1 MKNKLLISTALI
13 GSVVAGSAIAQTS
26 ITGSMDLT
34 FKAQQATTAAGSKG
48 LSRQVMGREVQ
59 LNVAN
64 KGKLSNGWDYAM
76 GFSLEFDGAVDNAC
90 TSGTTTCT
98 STFGASEAQS
108 ISNEN
113 TYLDLIFGN
122 TTLTMGVDHIQ
133 NSTGSAV
140 PQVQDLYDNVSTGLV
155 SKGTNQI
162 GSRTKEAMGFG
173 IMQKVPGNI
182 TLSYNFAPQGGDVG
196 GNDQAGVTNS
206 TLGSGRNSSYEV
218 GFTGVDTLNVKGLNT
233 RVFKNKEQKANSGLT
248 QDMSGLTYGV
258 GYTFG
263 DFGVGIDKHISEV
276 QASNESIHALRAGVT
291 YKVNPSTTL
300 GYVESRVDTNVVAS
314 ANKETEVLRSIMLGY
329 NLGPVAII
337 GDVSQL
343 NDGANLPGTDKK
355 QVGLRVNA
363 NF

>member
-1 MKNKLLISTALI
+1 
-13 GSVVAGSAIAQTS
+13 
-26 ITGSMDLT
+26 
-34 FKAQQATTAAGSKG
+34 
-48 LSRQVMGREVQ
+48 MGRETQ

-76 GFSLEFDGAVDNAC
+76 GFSLEFDGAIDNNCSA
-90 TSGTTTCT
+90 GTTTCT
-98 STFGASEAQS
+98 STFGASEYQS

-113 TYLDLIFGN
+113 VYLDLIFGS

-140 PQVQDLYDNVSTGLV
+140 PQVHDLYDNVSVGFA

-196 GNDQAGVTNS
+196 GNDQAGTTNS
-206 TLGSGRNSSYEV
+206 SLGSGRNSSYEI
-218 GFTGVDTLNVKGLNT
+218 GFIGVDTLNVKGLNT
-233 RVFKNKEQKANSGLT
+233 RVFRNKEQKANATLT
-248 QDMSGLTYGV
+248 QDMSGFTYGV
-258 GYTFG
+258 GYIFG
-263 DFGVGIDKHISEV
+263 DFGVGIDKHITQV
-276 QASNESIHALRAGVT
+276 QVANETVHALRAGVT
-291 YKVNPSTTL
+291 YKVNPLTTL
-300 GYVESRVDTNVVAS
+300 GYVESRVDTNIAAS
-314 ANKETEVLRSIMLGY
+314 VNKETEVLRSIMLGY

-337 GDVSQL
+337 GDVSQV
-343 NDGANLPGTDKK
+343 NDIAGVPGTDKR